1 MTHKPDR
8 TKAEIARREALFWV
22 AACLVAG
29 AWLFLA
35 WAGVV

>member
-8 TKAEIARREALFWV
+8 TKAEIARREARFWA
-22 AACLVAG
+22 AACVVVAVWLLV
-29 AWLFLA
+29 A